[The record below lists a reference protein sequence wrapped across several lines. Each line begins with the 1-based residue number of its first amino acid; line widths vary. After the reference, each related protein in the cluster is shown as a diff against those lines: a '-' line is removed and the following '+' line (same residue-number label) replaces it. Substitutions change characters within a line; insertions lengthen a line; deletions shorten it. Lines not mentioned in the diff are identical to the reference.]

1 MQPTT
6 LHSVFA
12 GILFILDPHVSSRKP
27 GTRNDIDFTATVI
40 DKIDQA
46 ACIANERNLVPVIP
60 GDLFDRE
67 HDTQDLMMTLLVRAL
82 NKFQVKPFVL
92 AGNHD
97 LTETSLT
104 DDTALAVLKEAGVVR
119 VVDQNGLFLACQV
132 KSGDSVKAIAV
143 GGTPHGMQI
152 PDDVRYAAEDAGIQ
166 ADVTG
171 WITHEDLA
179 FDGAYPGALEMFQI
193 KGCPWVVNGHMHLTK
208 EPVRKGGTLWHN
220 PGNITRLSKDCA
232 AHTPS
237 VWAMDAEGIMTQIPL
252 RFVPDVFD
260 AVKGRVQSD
269 SNGASTDSASAFVDM
284 LKACTITSK
293 ADIRTEDGSL
303 LMHDIAEVCKERKTS
318 LGTVNILTA
327 LHGMAVE

>member
-1 MQPTT
+1 MQLTT
-6 LHSVFA
+6 LPGVFT

-27 GTRNDIDFTATVI
+27 GTRNDADFTATAI
-40 DKIDQA
+40 GKIDQA
-46 ACIANERNLVPVIP
+46 ASIANERNLVPVIP

-67 HDTQDLMMTLLVRAL
+67 HDTQDLMMTLLIRAL
-82 NKFQVKPFVL
+82 NKFLTKPFVL

-104 DDTALAVLKEAGVVR
+104 DNTALAVLKEAGVVR

-132 KSGDSVKAIAV
+132 KSGDSVKTIAV

-152 PDDVRYAAEDAGIQ
+152 PDDVRYAAEDAGVQ

-179 FDGAYPGALEMFQI
+179 FDGVYPGALEMFPI
-193 KGCPWVVNGHMHLTK
+193 KGCSWVVNGHMHLTK

-220 PGNITRLSKDCA
+220 LGNITRLSKDCA

-237 VWAMDAEGIMTQIPL
+237 VWAMDAEGALTQIPL
-252 RFVPDVFD
+252 RFAPDVFD
-260 AVKGRVQSD
+260 VVKGHVQAD
-269 SNGASTDSASAFVDM
+269 SNGASTDSASAFVEM
-284 LKACTITSK
+284 LKACTISSK

-303 LMHDIAEVCKERKTS
+303 LMQDIAGICKDRKAS
-318 LGTVNILTA
+318 LGAVNILTA